1 MRHSNHADRGRRLSI
16 VAVGL
21 MALVLSACGS
31 SNGPAQASA
40 LPTPSPTPDPH
51 LSEPDTADQ
60 IYSILI
66 GAKVAMTCPNANLG
80 NGNPRI
86 VKQINCNLSG
96 WPLRITQYKSGAL
109 LTDSLKWTPGQAPTG
124 DQPPY
129 GWAGLNV
136 LIEFGPISAKAPS
149 KPATD
154 RQQTAASILAILDPL
169 LWPIAQHS
177 VMEIPARTPEPTAAP
192 SVSAAPSKAPTKT
205 PKPTTK
211 P

>member
-1 MRHSNHADRGRRLSI
+1 MRHSNHSDRGRRLSLL
-16 VAVGL
+16 AAGL
-21 MALVLSACGS
+21 LALVLGACGS
-31 SNGPAQASA
+31 STGTPPPSVV
-40 LPTPSPTPDPH
+40 PTPSPTPDPH
-51 LSEPDTADQ
+51 LSEPVTADQ
-60 IYSILI
+60 VYGILI

-96 WPLRITQYKSGAL
+96 WPLRITQYKSGTL
-109 LTDSLKWTPGQAPTG
+109 LADSLKWTPGAAPSG

-149 KPATD
+149 KPPTD

-177 VMEIPARTPEPTAAP
+177 VVDIPARTPEPTAAP
-192 SVSAAPSKAPTKT
+192 SVSAAPAKS
-205 PKPTTK
+205 PKPSKK